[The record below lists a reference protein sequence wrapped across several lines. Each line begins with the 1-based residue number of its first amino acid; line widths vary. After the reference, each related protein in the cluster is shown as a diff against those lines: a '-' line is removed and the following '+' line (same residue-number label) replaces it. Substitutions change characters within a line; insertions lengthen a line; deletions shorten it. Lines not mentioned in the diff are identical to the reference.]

1 MTAKP
6 SIDEIALVARIAQQ
20 DQTALATLYHR
31 YASVL
36 YGVAFKILGTVEETE
51 EVVLD
56 VFQQVWWTAGRY
68 DPKKARV
75 DTWLFMQIRSRSLDK
90 LRSKQRI
97 SRLQQ
102 VSLDAIDMEAQAP
115 ASNPVEDVIILERR
129 TLVIAAIEQ
138 LPPEQQQVISLA
150 YFQGLTHTEIAAETG
165 VALGTI
171 KTRIRLGLSKLR
183 GILSDLDSS

>member
-1 MTAKP
+1 MAAKP

-20 DQTALATLYHR
+20 DQTALATLYDR

-36 YGVAFKILGTVEETE
+36 YSVAFKILGTVEETE

-56 VFQQVWWTAGRY
+56 VFQQVWWTAARY

-97 SRLQQ
+97 SRAQK
-102 VSLDAIDMEAQAP
+102 VFLDAVDMQVQAP
-115 ASNPVEDVIILERR
+115 ASNLVEDVIVLERR

-138 LPPEQQQVISLA
+138 LPPEQQQVIELA
-150 YFQGLTHTEIAAETG
+150 YFQGLTHTEIAVKTG

-183 GILSDLDSS
+183 GVLSDLNSS

>member
-20 DQTALATLYHR
+20 DQTALATLYDR

-56 VFQQVWWTAGRY
+56 VFQQVWWTAARY

-75 DTWLFMQIRSRSLDK
+75 DTWLFMQIRSRALDK
-90 LRSKQRI
+90 LRYKQRI
-97 SRLQQ
+97 SRTQQ
-102 VSLDAIDMEAQAP
+102 VFLDALDMEVQAP
-115 ASNPVEDVIILERR
+115 VGNLVEDVIVLERR

-138 LPPEQQQVISLA
+138 LPPEQQQVIELA
-150 YFQGLTHTEIAAETG
+150 YFKGLTHTEIAVQTG

-183 GILSDLDSS
+183 GILSDLNSS

>member
-20 DQTALATLYHR
+20 DQTALATLYDR

-115 ASNPVEDVIILERR
+115 TSNPVEDVIILERR
-129 TLVIAAIEQ
+129 AMVIAAIEQ
-138 LPPEQQQVISLA
+138 LPPEQQQVIELA
-150 YFQGLTHTEIAAETG
+150 YFKGLTHTEIAAETG

-183 GILSDLDSS
+183 GVLSCLNSS